1 MDAPEL
7 LVLDVNETLS
17 DVSALGARFA
27 DVGAPAE
34 MATPWFTGV
43 LRDGFVLTILGGSRP
58 FAEVAA
64 DGLRTVLSMQGGLD
78 RPLDDA
84 VAHVLAGFS
93 ELPVHPDVAEG
104 LPRLAAGGVR
114 MITLS
119 NGATAVAEKIL
130 TAAGLRDTV
139 EDVLSVEDA
148 GAWKPEPRAYAYG
161 VRKAQVAERAAMM
174 VACHPWDLAGAHAAG
189 YRTAYVDRTGAPWPS
204 VFPEPDLTVS
214 GFVELADV
222 LLDGR

>member
-17 DVSALGARFA
+17 DVAALGARFA
-27 DVGAPAE
+27 DVGAPAAL
-34 MATPWFTGV
+34 ATPWFTGV

-64 DGLRTVLSMQGGLD
+64 DGLRTVLSAQAALD

-93 ELPVHPDVAEG
+93 ELPVHADVAAG

-119 NGATAVAEKIL
+119 NGSTSVADSIL
-130 TAAGLRDTV
+130 RRAGLRDTV

-161 VRKAQVAERAAMM
+161 VRRAQVSERAAMM
-174 VACHPWDLAGAHAAG
+174 VACHPWDLAGADAAG

-204 VFPEPDLTVS
+204 VFPEPDLVVS
-214 GFVELADV
+214 GFDELADV
-222 LLDGR
+222 LLAR